1 MDDGDKEIREGD
13 QKYDNEDQKSNKEGQ
28 KSDNEGQKSDRGD
41 EKEEIRKKVK
51 VEEVQ
56 PGLPDIMV
64 IEEIDL
70 VEFDV
75 ARYICKA

>member
-1 MDDGDKEIREGD
+1 M
-13 QKYDNEDQKSNKEGQ
+13 SFL
-28 KSDNEGQKSDRGD
+28 KSDKGD

-51 VEEVQ
+51 VEELQ

-75 ARYICKA
+75 ARYISKAHL